1 MDIFTGLIN
10 GFSIALMGTNILFC
24 FLGALIGT
32 AIGVLPGLG
41 PAATIALL
49 LPMTY
54 VIGSPVTAII
64 MMAGIYYGA
73 MYGGSTTSI
82 LLNLPGEAASV
93 VTCIDGYQM
102 AKKGRAGAALGIAAI
117 GSFIAG
123 TVAVVGLTF
132 FAPPLAEFALD
143 FGPPEYFALT
153 TLGLLLAVTLSGG
166 SIIKGLII
174 LFVGLLLA
182 MVGLDPI
189 SGKIRFTFGS
199 IVLQG
204 GFDFVTLAMGVFGL
218 GEILYN
224 LESTLKTEIVTT
236 KLGKLFPTLK
246 DWADSKW
253 AIFRGSVIGFFIG
266 IIPGGG
272 AVISSLASYA
282 VEKKCSKHP
291 EEFGQGAIQGVAG
304 PESANNAAS
313 SSSFIPLLTLGIPG
327 NAAIAMIFAALMI
340 QGITPGPFLVAE
352 HPDVFWGVIASMYHW
367 KRDAPRVESPDG
379 GALGADAPRPLR
391 DPRAHHRPVHDDRRL
406 QRPESGLRHL
416 FNALLRRPRLRD
428 AETELRPGPAAAR
441 LRPRSHG
448 RAVAQAV
455 AAHLRRGSDDLRVA
469 ADIGNTDRYLRPPDR
484 GADGLFYQTENGREE
499 NSGNI
504 KGGRSQSQSRHTVT
518 EGPFFWFRPAGSGG
532 ISGASATGADRPF

>member
-1 MDIFTGLIN
+1 MDIFAGLIN
-10 GFSIALMGTNILFC
+10 GFSIALTGTNILFC
-24 FLGALIGT
+24 FLGAVIGT

-49 LPMTY
+49 LPLTY

-102 AKKGRAGAALGIAAI
+102 ARKGRAGAALGIAAI

-224 LESTLKTEIVTT
+224 LGSSAKFMGDRW
-236 KLGKLFPTLK
+236 LG
-246 DWADSKW
+246 
-253 AIFRGSVIGFFIG
+253 
-266 IIPGGG
+266 
-272 AVISSLASYA
+272 
-282 VEKKCSKHP
+282 
-291 EEFGQGAIQGVAG
+291 
-304 PESANNAAS
+304 
-313 SSSFIPLLTLGIPG
+313 
-327 NAAIAMIFAALMI
+327 
-340 QGITPGPFLVAE
+340 
-352 HPDVFWGVIASMYHW
+352 
-367 KRDAPRVESPDG
+367 
-379 GALGADAPRPLR
+379 
-391 DPRAHHRPVHDDRRL
+391 
-406 QRPESGLRHL
+406 
-416 FNALLRRPRLRD
+416 
-428 AETELRPGPAAAR
+428 
-441 LRPRSHG
+441 
-448 RAVAQAV
+448 
-455 AAHLRRGSDDLRVA
+455 
-469 ADIGNTDRYLRPPDR
+469 
-484 GADGLFYQTENGREE
+484 
-499 NSGNI
+499 
-504 KGGRSQSQSRHTVT
+504 
-518 EGPFFWFRPAGSGG
+518 
-532 ISGASATGADRPF
+532 

>member
-166 SIIKGLII
+166 SITKGLII
-174 LFVGLLLA
+174 LIVGLLLA

-199 IVLQG
+199 VGLQG

-246 DWADSKW
+246 DWRDSKW
-253 AIFRGSVIGFFIG
+253 AIFRGSVIGFFVG

-272 AVISSLASYA
+272 SVISSLASYA
-282 VEKKCSKHP
+282 VEKKYSKHP

-352 HPDVFWGVIASMYHW
+352 HPDVFWGVIASMYIGNAMLLVLNLPMVGLW
-367 KRDAPRVESPDG
+367 VQMLRVPYGILAPVIVLFTVIGVYSVQNQVFDIYSMLFFA
-379 GALGADAPRPLR
+379 ALGYGMRKLDFDPAPLPLAFVLGPMVERSLRQSLLISGGDLTIFVSRPI
-391 DPRAHHRPVHDDRRL
+391 
-406 QRPESGLRHL
+406 SGTLIAI
-416 FNALLRRPRLRD
+416 FVLLIV
-428 AETELRPGPAAAR
+428 G
-441 LRPRSHG
+441 
-448 RAVAQAV
+448 
-455 AAHLRRGSDDLRVA
+455 
-469 ADIGNTDRYLRPPDR
+469 
-484 GADGLFYQTENGREE
+484 QTAFFIKRKM
-499 NSGNI
+499 
-504 KGGRSQSQSRHTVT
+504 KGGNQR
-518 EGPFFWFRPAGSGG
+518 GK
-532 ISGASATGADRPF
+532 

>member
-1 MDIFTGLIN
+1 MDIFSGILS
-10 GFSIALMGTNILFC
+10 GFSIALTGTNLLFA
-24 FLGALIGT
+24 FIGALVGT

-49 LPMTY
+49 LPLTY

-64 MMAGIYYGA
+64 MMAGIFYGS

-102 AKKGRAGAALGIAAI
+102 AKKGKAGAALAIAAI

-123 TVAVVGLTF
+123 TVSVLGMTF

-153 TLGLLLAVTLSGG
+153 SLGLLLAVFLSGG
-166 SIIKGLII
+166 SLIKWLIVI
-174 LFVGLLLA
+174 CAGLLFA
-182 MVGLDPI
+182 MVGLDAI

-199 IVLQG
+199 IGLQG

-224 LESTLKTEIVTT
+224 LETTMKAELVTS
-236 KLGKLFPTLK
+236 KLGR
-246 DWADSKW
+246 
-253 AIFRGSVIGFFIG
+253 IFLTMEEWKQSQWPVLRGSLIGFFVG
-266 IIPGGG
+266 VIPGGG
-272 AVISSLASYA
+272 AVIASLTSYA
-282 VEKKCSKHP
+282 VEKRYSKTP
-291 EEFGQGAIQGVAG
+291 EAFGKGAIEGVAG

-352 HPDVFWGVIASMYHW
+352 HPDVFWGVIASMYIGNVMLLVLNLPLVGLW
-367 KRDAPRVESPDG
+367 VQMLRVPYGILAPIIVLFTTIGVYSVQNQVFDIYSMLFFAFIGYGMRKLRLDPAPLPLAFVLGPMVERSLRQSLLISG
-379 GALGADAPRPLR
+379 GDLTIFVTRPI
-391 DPRAHHRPVHDDRRL
+391 
-406 QRPESGLRHL
+406 SGTLIVIL
-416 FNALLRRPRLRD
+416 ALL
-428 AETELRPGPAAAR
+428 
-441 LRPRSHG
+441 
-448 RAVAQAV
+448 VAGQAV
-455 AAHLRRGSDDLRVA
+455 YYIRGRL
-469 ADIGNTDRYLRPPDR
+469 
-484 GADGLFYQTENGREE
+484 
-499 NSGNI
+499 
-504 KGGRSQSQSRHTVT
+504 KK
-518 EGPFFWFRPAGSGG
+518 
-532 ISGASATGADRPF
+532 